1 MTAMKSLTGYERVLT
16 LGGRFHY
23 AWVVAAASG
32 VVALIGIEPLSLFGI
47 FLEPIS
53 KDLGVSR
60 GSVSTA
66 YWIVWFCLGV
76 ASIASGWATDR
87 IGTRKIL
94 AISTLGTVVSLMLLV
109 TVKELWQFYLW
120 YGVVYG
126 LCRAGFTIPALIT
139 VTLWFRKRQ
148 GLAVGIASSGLA
160 VGPFIFA
167 PIFQHLIDRYGWG
180 ESFLML
186 GIISGLILA
195 PCCWLIRNRPSDV
208 GLRPYG
214 DDEPETVRVK
224 DPAPAHQPIYYRTDL
239 PNFFR
244 YAMTTQ
250 PFFLLPLIHLLGC
263 VSHAIPLAHM
273 VVMATDRGIDP
284 MSASM
289 ILGTAVGL
297 SAVSRLT
304 APILSDKM
312 GGRKVLVIF
321 ILMQGISILWLLP
334 ARELWVFYLF
344 SVCFGLCYGGE
355 MTPFPVLNRQYY
367 GLAPI
372 GMIFGIQSTAACMGM
387 GIGGFIGGALYDFMG
402 NYTLAIWV
410 SALTGFAAAGF
421 SYLLVDPFNPGMR
434 HPDLKINPSSGG

>member
-1 MTAMKSLTGYERVLT
+1 MRSLNRYERLLT
-16 LGGRFHY
+16 FGGRIHY
-23 AWVVAAASG
+23 AWVVVVASG
-32 VVALIGIEPLSLFGI
+32 VVALIGVEPLSLFGI
-47 FLEPIS
+47 FLGPIC

-66 YWIVWFCLGV
+66 YWIAWLCLGV
-76 ASIASGWATDR
+76 GSIASGWATDR

-94 AISTLGTVVSLMLLV
+94 VISTLGTVVSLMLLLRANQ
-109 TVKELWQFYLW
+109 LWQFHLW

-139 VTLWFRKRQ
+139 ITLWFRKRQ

-167 PIFQHLIDRYGWG
+167 PVFQHLIDRYGWG
-180 ESFLML
+180 ESFFIL
-186 GIISGLILA
+186 GIISGVILA

-214 DDEPETVRVK
+214 DDEPETVPVK
-224 DPAPAHQPIYYRTDL
+224 NPIPAHQPMYYRTDL

-273 VVMATDRGIDP
+273 VVMATDKGIDP
-284 MSASM
+284 ISASM
-289 ILGTAVGL
+289 VLGIAVGL

-304 APILSDKM
+304 APILSDRM

-334 ARELWVFYLF
+334 ARELWAFYLF
-344 SVCFGLCYGGE
+344 SVFFGLCYGGE
-355 MTPFPVLNRQYY
+355 MTPFPILNRQYY

-372 GMIFGIQSTAACMGM
+372 GTIFGIQTTAASVGM

-402 NYTLAIWV
+402 NYTVAIWV

-421 SYLLVDPFNPGMR
+421 SYLLVDPFNPGRR
-434 HPDLKINPSSGG
+434 HPDLKMNPAPNR